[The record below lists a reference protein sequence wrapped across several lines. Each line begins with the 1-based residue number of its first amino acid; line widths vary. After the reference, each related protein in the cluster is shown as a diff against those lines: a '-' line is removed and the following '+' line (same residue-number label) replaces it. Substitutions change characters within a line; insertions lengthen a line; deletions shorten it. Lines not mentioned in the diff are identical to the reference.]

1 MPDRDPVEAGYDA
14 VYASMPHSPTLRKL
28 WREHAAGP
36 GFPDEFAHI
45 SFVTLAQLQR
55 MAGELRLG
63 PGDTL
68 VDLGCGM
75 GEAAVAA
82 LSAEMSLTLERK
94 PYKRRVF
101 AAATR
106 RGTP

>member
-1 MPDRDPVEAGYDA
+1 MSSAYAA
-14 VYASMPHSPTLRKL
+14 VL
-28 WREHAAGP
+28 AA
-36 GFPDEFAHI
+36 
-45 SFVTLAQLQR
+45 R
-55 MAGELRLG
+55 
-63 PGDTL
+63 DTL
-68 VDLGCGM
+68 VSEM

>member
-1 MPDRDPVEAGYDA
+1 MAFYNIHPAPGLDDRDYRHCLSVGPPSVG
-14 VYASMPHSPTLRKL
+14 LRRRTHRQL
-28 WREHAAGP
+28 LEAAGFTVDVYEETP
-36 GFPDEFAHI
+36 GWPEPMTAAYAA
-45 SFVTLAQLQR
+45 VLATHD
-55 MAGELRLG
+55 A
-63 PGDTL
+63 L
-68 VDLGCGM
+68 VREM

-106 RGTP
+106 R